1 MFGSVEGYL
10 VDKNGTYTF
19 SYKEDEKLVVI
30 KSKDM
35 ALMIGAMGKDWVW
48 IHYNNFILMF
58 L

>member
-19 SYKEDEKLVVI
+19 SYTEDDKLVVV

-35 ALMIGAMGKDWVW
+35 SLMMGAIGKD
-48 IHYNNFILMF
+48 
-58 L
+58 